1 MLELDIRDNKIVITL
16 RPETILFD
24 LPYDTGT
31 NVKHKTESIIK
42 HNKLLAEHIIQN
54 EIRQLLSK
62 YNHGNNIHEL
72 RKQ

>member
-16 RPETILFD
+16 RPETVLFD

-42 HNKLLAEHIIQN
+42 T
-54 EIRQLLSK
+54 
-62 YNHGNNIHEL
+62 
-72 RKQ
+72 